1 MRTAYRKG
9 RYKLYTL
16 NDFFCGAGGLGL
28 GFKDAGFGIEKA
40 WDFDKYAVQT
50 YKENVGDHVE
60 EKDITHMS
68 IDDVPQSTVWTF
80 GFPCQDLSVAGN
92 QAGMETECN
101 TCGTKWKLDTDNPTC
116 PNCQSDDFKAA
127 NRSGLFFEIMR
138 LLDEATER
146 ERARSVH

>member
-1 MRTAYRKG
+1 MRTAYRKEQ
-9 RYKLYTL
+9 YTLYTL
-16 NDFFCGAGGLGL
+16 NDFFCGAGGLGI
-28 GFKDAGFGIEKA
+28 GFKDAGFDIEKA

-60 EKDITHMS
+60 EKDISTRT
-68 IDDVPQSTVWTF
+68 IEDVPKATAWTF

-101 TCGTKWKLDTDNPTC
+101 TCGTKWKLDTNNQNC

-146 ERARSVH
+146 ERARSDR